1 MTRILKDNNI
11 GVEVENFLT
20 RHKNPD
26 NRHNLLLMYLLLSY
40 KSLRFVESK
49 ENALEKLSA
58 SLKK

>member
-11 GVEVENFLT
+11 GVVENFLT
-20 RHKNPD
+20 RHKNPY
-26 NRHNLLLMYLLLSY
+26 NRQNLLLMYLLLSY